1 MMARTRIPKALTLLS
16 LLAGVLALPS
26 AGAADVYLQKAA
38 SGPAPA
44 PSGSNLT
51 IEDIGTIHDRAS
63 VGTAINSAGDVAG
76 YSFFEG
82 TIGDLEG
89 TPALPF
95 LAHAVLYTD
104 GILTDLGALEG
115 DGTCSPLGCQSRGT
129 GINESLWVV
138 GENDGDQGLMAM
150 LWLPKRVPGGV
161 EGWNVL
167 PPLVP
172 DGPARA
178 TEVGDS
184 GDIVGDAVV
193 DGWVHRA
200 VRWVLEPRGPVV
212 TDLGTLRSD
221 GTGFSW
227 AHDVN
232 ALGQISGVAQDDSGL
247 RKPFLYLPEPAYG
260 LPAGMNDLA
269 PDFADYVG
277 AAFVNDRGEVACE
290 IDMGVP
296 CLWLPAPA
304 YGFPAGFSIL
314 PMDQQHLAAFF
325 PSSISE
331 AGQIAG
337 QVYIVKSDVTRD
349 YEMAAA
355 VWRAGQYRVLNE
367 MLPPGSPWNLRDAT
381 AIVRVGKTT
390 LVTGHG
396 IRSDVT
402 DINGF
407 PASHGFVLSVTC
419 TGDLDEDGDVDADDQ
434 AILMSSFGEDVPA
447 GTSGDLDGDG
457 DVDETDIRLLARQI
471 ERPCL

>member
-1 MMARTRIPKALTLLS
+1 MPVEALRWHAGALVILDQTRLPGAVVHRRIDTLDELCEAIRS
-16 LLAGVLALPS
+16 LLVRG
-26 AGAADVYLQKAA
+26 
-38 SGPAPA
+38 APA
-44 PSGSNLT
+44 L
-51 IEDIGTIHDRAS
+51 
-63 VGTAINSAGDVAG
+63 
-76 YSFFEG
+76 
-82 TIGDLEG
+82 
-89 TPALPF
+89 
-95 LAHAVLYTD
+95 
-104 GILTDLGALEG
+104 
-115 DGTCSPLGCQSRGT
+115 
-129 GINESLWVV
+129 
-138 GENDGDQGLMAM
+138 
-150 LWLPKRVPGGV
+150 
-161 EGWNVL
+161 
-167 PPLVP
+167 
-172 DGPARA
+172 
-178 TEVGDS
+178 
-184 GDIVGDAVV
+184 
-193 DGWVHRA
+193 
-200 VRWVLEPRGPVV
+200 
-212 TDLGTLRSD
+212 
-221 GTGFSW
+221 
-227 AHDVN
+227 
-232 ALGQISGVAQDDSGL
+232 GVAA
-247 RKPFLYLPEPAYG
+247 AYG